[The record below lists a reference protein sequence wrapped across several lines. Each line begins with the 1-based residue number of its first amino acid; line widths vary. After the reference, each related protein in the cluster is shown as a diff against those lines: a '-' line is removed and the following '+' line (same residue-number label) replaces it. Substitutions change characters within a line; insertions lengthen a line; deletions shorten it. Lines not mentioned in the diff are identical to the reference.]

1 MKGLSLDFLMLLI
14 GNIFLYQIFFWLI
27 DVPGTKKLLG
37 LQTDSL
43 WLYTAYFSFISMFV
57 AYPAVYLIHMAIV
70 RQSLVNIDVKV
81 IVMLIWLSNP
91 VSLYFGIFQPRPVE
105 FISTGC
111 NWIFTHGRGASCDAL
126 EMKILSLPSG
136 RFFCYT
142 FIMFNEEEILSFWKK
157 NKVFEK
163 SVE

>member
-43 WLYTAYFSFISMFV
+43 WLYTAYFTFISMFV

-70 RQSLVNIDVKV
+70 RQSLINIDVKV
-81 IVMLIWLSNP
+81 IVMLMWLANP
-91 VSLYFGIFQPRPVE
+91 VALLISEYFNRGQLNLSPRTV
-105 FISTGC
+105 IG
-111 NWIFTHGRGASCDAL
+111 L
-126 EMKILSLPSG
+126 LLILAAQVVM
-136 RFFCYT
+136 R
-142 FIMFNEEEILSFWKK
+142 WK
-157 NKVFEK
+157 
-163 SVE
+163 

>member
-81 IVMLIWLSNP
+81 IVMLIWLANP
-91 VSLYFGIFQPRPVE
+91 VAL
-105 FISTGC
+105 FISEYF
-111 NWIFTHGRGASCDAL
+111 NRGQL
-126 EMKILSLPSG
+126 NLSLRVVIG
-136 RFFCYT
+136 FLLMAAAQVVMR
-142 FIMFNEEEILSFWKK
+142 WK
-157 NKVFEK
+157 
-163 SVE
+163 